1 MMKAD
6 EKSILSFEKRKVNSS
21 FDRQWNE
28 TVFLPQGTF
37 PNKDTVF
44 EFYVDLTNPT
54 WLHWE
59 EQLKD
64 GWIYN
69 PEYEFRRISL

>member
-1 MMKAD
+1 MYTYTQTRRYTKKNKKLD
-6 EKSILSFEKRKVNSS
+6 IFFR
-21 FDRQWNE
+21 E
-28 TVFLPQGTF
+28 TEGTF

-44 EFYVDLTNPT
+44 EFYVDINNRT

-69 PEYEFRRISL
+69 SE